1 MREEFRRKMREDIDM
16 LGSLVDALDGLRERA
31 GAGFDCIEQ
40 AEKEGWELAPMIDIG
55 HCIHSART
63 KCLAFD
69 AYFEEKY
76 GEEKSD
82 GAKLC

>member
-1 MREEFRRKMREDIDM
+1 MRDEFRRKMREDIDL
-16 LGSLVDALDGLRERA
+16 LGQLVDALDGLRERA
-31 GAGFDCIEQ
+31 EAGFDCIEQ
-40 AEKEGWELAPMIDIG
+40 AEKKGWELVPMMAIG

-76 GEEKSD
+76 ERKEET
-82 GAKLC
+82 

>member
-1 MREEFRRKMREDIDM
+1 MREEFRRKMRVDIDQ
-16 LGSLVDALDGLRERA
+16 LGSLVAALDGLREQA
-31 GAGFDCIEQ
+31 EAEFDGIEQ
-40 AEKEGWELAPMIDIG
+40 AEEEGLELFPMMAIG
-55 HCIHSART
+55 RCIHSART

-82 GAKLC
+82 GTKLS